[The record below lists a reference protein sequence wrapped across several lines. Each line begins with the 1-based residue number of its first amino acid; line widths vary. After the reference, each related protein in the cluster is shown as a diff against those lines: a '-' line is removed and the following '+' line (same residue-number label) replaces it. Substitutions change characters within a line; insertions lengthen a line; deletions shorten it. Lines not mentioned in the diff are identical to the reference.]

1 MKLVILRFP
10 VDILPGLSRHF
21 TPILQLLFI
30 ELPDTEVWVLVLFLP
45 LDWIEV
51 GAELWESIELY
62 CRHLLFAI
70 QDIVNHLINIHGLLL
85 VIS

>member
-1 MKLVILRFP
+1 
-10 VDILPGLSRHF
+10 
-21 TPILQLLFI
+21 
-30 ELPDTEVWVLVLFLP
+30 VWVLVLFLP